1 VRGSPAARRPVL
13 ASAQFPDPVEVPD
26 PDIDI
31 DGERPPDS
39 DIPGQETW
47 ANQGMTNAERLAK
60 LLAPQQ
66 EGLTPTDANLL
77 HESQG
82 VVARESKTLFDDDLV
97 YTELD
102 DDPDY
107 GHQMCEALDYLDSLI
122 KIGTLKPNDP
132 KEVADILSSLGSDTD
147 PAPKDLTSIVDD
159 AFNVMQI
166 AFPQCNSTLDTVQWI
181 IEQME
186 NLFCGPGET

>member
-1 VRGSPAARRPVL
+1 
-13 ASAQFPDPVEVPD
+13 
-26 PDIDI
+26 
-31 DGERPPDS
+31 
-39 DIPGQETW
+39 
-47 ANQGMTNAERLAK
+47 MTNAERLVK
-60 LLAPQQ
+60 LLSPQQ
-66 EGLTPTDANLL
+66 DGLAPTEANLL

-132 KEVADILSSLGSDTD
+132 KEVADILTSLQSNTD
-147 PAPKDLTSIVDD
+147 PAPKDLTNIVDD
-159 AFNVMQI
+159 AYNIIQN
-166 AFPQCNSTLDTVQWI
+166 AFPQCNSTLEHSPMDHRA
-181 IEQME
+181 
-186 NLFCGPGET
+186 NGEPVLRAGRNVATGRRPYGIGRCRAV

>member
-1 VRGSPAARRPVL
+1 
-13 ASAQFPDPVEVPD
+13 
-26 PDIDI
+26 
-31 DGERPPDS
+31 
-39 DIPGQETW
+39 
-47 ANQGMTNAERLAK
+47 MTNAERLVK
-60 LLAPQQ
+60 LLSPQQ
-66 EGLTPTDANLL
+66 DGLAPTEANLL

-82 VVARESKTLFDDDLV
+82 VVARESKTLFDDNLV

-132 KEVADILSSLGSDTD
+132 KEVADILTSLQSNTD
-147 PAPKDLTSIVDD
+147 PAPKDLTNIVDD
-159 AFNVMQI
+159 AYNIIQN
-166 AFPQCNSTLDTVQWI
+166 AFPQCNSTLNTVQWI